1 MTRGIF
7 KLQEVVY
14 RKSTDTW
21 VSLDDVWTAPSPS
34 GSPRRFSDNQELVT
48 QLGYLGGG
56 EDGIS
61 FLSSMNK
68 ITFTTDTVSAIPA
81 TVGARFQ
88 LAASSSAT
96 AGYFGGGR
104 SPIISSID
112 KLTYSTET
120 SSSSPGT
127 KLSGARYSL
136 SATGNAN
143 NGYFGGGTNSSYA
156 DITTVDKLTYSIETV
171 AQSPSASLSAIRKR
185 LSAVGNQLV
194 GYFQGGD
201 GSPNSTS
208 IIDKITYSTDNTALV
223 PGLAL
228 SGGRYQDAAMGS
240 STAGY
245 FSGGMPG
252 GGGNTVTSTNKLTY
266 SNDTIALLPGANIP
280 APPGSSSIKSHG
292 AAGGAS
298 TGYLAG
304 GQDDS
309 FTPRSSIY
317 KIDYA
322 TDTISQPPST
332 LTQDR
337 YSFGSASPTSNA
349 NPYAAPPAATPTP
362 QTVGELRA
370 GGPTTNFG
378 YFVGGGNPAL
388 STADKVTYST
398 DTTAQSPSASLSF
411 ARQVLFGVG
420 NGAYG
425 YFIGGYD
432 NNVAYAP
439 VTNSD
444 RLTYSTDVTAASP
457 ASNLSTATSGGGNTG
472 SSTNGYLAGGYDG
485 SAYLSSVQKLSYATE
500 TISASSGNLTSA
512 RASVAGTG
520 SATIG
525 YFGGGIQPQ
534 YESRLDKLTYSDD
547 TVSASPSSFIPGR
560 ATFNNATASS
570 TAAYFGGS
578 LRAPGA
584 NSSVTK
590 VIFSTDAV
598 SNLPATGALKAARY
612 DIAATGNTTHGYF
625 GGGTPARSTQL
636 SVMDKLTYSNDT
648 MAAIPAGYL
657 TASRYGAAAVSP
669 KANNLPAT
677 LPPFTAQVPVIL

>member
-14 RKSTDTW
+14 RKSDDTW

-34 GSPRRFSDNQELVT
+34 GSPRRFSDNQGPVT

-104 SPIISSID
+104 SPVISSID
-112 KLTYSTET
+112 KITYSTET

-127 KLSGARYSL
+127 TLSGARYSL

-171 AQSPSASLSAIRKR
+171 AQSPSASLSSVRKK
-185 LSAVGNQLV
+185 LSAVGNQTV
-194 GYFQGGD
+194 GYFQGGS
-201 GSPNSTS
+201 GSPNSES
-208 IIDKITYSTDNTALV
+208 KIDKITYSTDNTSLV
-223 PGLAL
+223 PGLAI
-228 SGGRYQDAAMGS
+228 SGGRYDDAAMGN

-245 FSGGMPG
+245 FSGGIAG

-266 SNDTIALLPGANIP
+266 STDTMAVVPAAYIP
-280 APPGSSSIKSHG
+280 APPGSSSIKAHG

-309 FTPRSSIY
+309 YTPRSSIY

-322 TDTISQPPST
+322 TDTITQPPST

-337 YSFGSASPTSNA
+337 YAFGSVSPTSNA
-349 NPYAAPPAATPTP
+349 NPYASPPAATPTP

-388 STADKVTYST
+388 SRADKVTYST
-398 DTTAQSPSASLSF
+398 DTTAQSPGASLSF
-411 ARQVLFGVG
+411 ARTGLFGVG

-425 YFIGGYD
+425 YFLGGLD
-432 NNVAYAP
+432 NNVSSSP

-457 ASNLSTATSGGGNTG
+457 ALNLSTANSGGGNTG
-472 SSTNGYLAGGYDG
+472 SSTNGYLAGGFSG
-485 SAYLSSVQKLSYATE
+485 GYLSSIQKLSYATE

-512 RASVAGTG
+512 RGNSAGTG

-525 YFGGGIQPQ
+525 YFGGGSTGP
-534 YESRLDKLTYSDD
+534 YSTSLDKLTYSNDS
-547 TVSASPSSFIPGR
+547 VSAAPSGFVPAR

-578 LRAPGA
+578 VRTPAGA

-590 VIFSTDAV
+590 VIFSTDVV

-612 DIAATGNTTHGYF
+612 DVSATGNTTHGYF

-636 SVMDKLTYSNDT
+636 SFMDKLTYSNDT

-669 KANNLPAT
+669 KANNLPGT
-677 LPPFTAQVPVIL
+677 LPPSTAQVPVIL